1 MHIFF
6 WKCPLVTYG
15 IHDFQYFLLTRSTI
29 VFFEFPLD
37 LPILWHASMSSA
49 VICIFAALLS
59 LLITVD
65 SKLASEILLGIPLIP
80 KLFHLPYYSTEL
92 LLNSRQMIF
101 SCKWLTTSSS
111 LLFSF
116 WRFLILTSL
125 RFIIWSLISVNLFFK
140 FSTNS
145 SLSFEIPSNILESL
159 ISSKFLYYI
168 HEMRAYLDEKLFQYI
183 KQTIITSIKE

>member
-1 MHIFF
+1 MHIFI

-49 VICIFAALLS
+49 VTCIFAALLS

-65 SKLASEILLGIPLIP
+65 SKLASEILLGILLIP

-92 LLNSRQMIF
+92 LLNLRRMIF

-159 ISSKFLYYI
+159 ISSNFLY
-168 HEMRAYLDEKLFQYI
+168 
-183 KQTIITSIKE
+183 

>member
-49 VICIFAALLS
+49 VTCIFAALLS

-92 LLNSRQMIF
+92 LLNSRHDFFLQMINYIIQ
-101 SCKWLTTSSS
+101 
-111 LLFSF
+111 SF
-116 WRFLILTSL
+116 IFVLKIFNFNFFAVYYLI
-125 RFIIWSLISVNLFFK
+125 FNISEPFFQ
-140 FSTNS
+140 
-145 SLSFEIPSNILESL
+145 IL
-159 ISSKFLYYI
+159 
-168 HEMRAYLDEKLFQYI
+168 H
-183 KQTIITSIKE
+183 